1 MPWRT
6 TLELI
11 QCNSLHYCLLEMHE
25 PPDCTH
31 TCCTPETPHSRSCK
45 GNSWAVWEFYKH
57 QHLLFWL
64 LYSYSMC
71 KPFLIWKEN
80 KFSCLLFIHFVI
92 WNFFTITYG
101 VSLHST
107 VNAGTSWNFWWYSF
121 YNAYLAQVFQMN
133 TVCST
138 ENTANAHY
146 NNLLLA
152 IQKTLSV
159 SCFST
164 ITRRR
169 FQLSCLQEL
178 TDCIFQ
184 CSRRW

>member
-1 MPWRT
+1 
-6 TLELI
+6 
-11 QCNSLHYCLLEMHE
+11 
-25 PPDCTH
+25 
-31 TCCTPETPHSRSCK
+31 
-45 GNSWAVWEFYKH
+45 
-57 QHLLFWL
+57 
-64 LYSYSMC
+64 
-71 KPFLIWKEN
+71 
-80 KFSCLLFIHFVI
+80 
-92 WNFFTITYG
+92 
-101 VSLHST
+101 
-107 VNAGTSWNFWWYSF
+107 
-121 YNAYLAQVFQMN
+121 VFQMN

-138 ENTANAHY
+138 ENTANAHNNN

-164 ITRRR
+164 ITQRR